1 MPNGDADLDIGGNHS
16 NSDDDLGDDFDCNDK
31 RDDEELCKFCY
42 QNPKRVKI
50 YGFCSMQCRK
60 AKKEATTYIKKKKKK
75 KQPASSSSTTS
86 SSTSTGSA
94 STLSSLTTRSS
105 EPPPKKA
112 KHSLWE
118 IGMTRT
124 ISVAATWDAARSKW
138 VAGWRVQ
145 AVQQEEE

>member
-42 QNPKRVKI
+42 QNPKRVKM
-50 YGFCSMQCRK
+50 YGFCSMPNSGIKLLSDLQCRK

-75 KQPASSSSTTS
+75 KQPASSTTS

-105 EPPPKKA
+105 EPPHQKKQSTHFG
-112 KHSLWE
+112 K
-118 IGMTRT
+118 
-124 ISVAATWDAARSKW
+124 
-138 VAGWRVQ
+138 
-145 AVQQEEE
+145 

>member
-42 QNPKRVKI
+42 QNPKRVKM

-75 KQPASSSSTTS
+75 KQPASSTTS

-105 EPPPKKA
+105 EPPHQKKQSTHFG
-112 KHSLWE
+112 K
-118 IGMTRT
+118 
-124 ISVAATWDAARSKW
+124 
-138 VAGWRVQ
+138 
-145 AVQQEEE
+145 